1 MTATESASPL
11 RDWSQV
17 KVSWITQTRGVE
29 FVAVDR
35 LLTLREVVHILETDE
50 GIKRA
55 TEQGRRLY
63 QPSEVSGGESYRNL
77 KRNQPGVVCSI
88 AAEPGTP
95 VRDIQGPHSG
105 IYGFDVDEG
114 DLDIPA
120 AIAALQGDTHVILV
134 GYSFSGAGLWVFV
147 AGPPAGS
154 AKEHIALW
162 AAIEQRLPAGLSVNS
177 GKSSKNVNRNRFAA
191 SGTPAH
197 INWQA
202 VPWTAA
208 ELLPAG
214 QNGNAAKSAR
224 PSNSGAPRTSQQNGA
239 NPNGRSYSETPLTD
253 AEVRWIADQL
263 PRLPLPGGG
272 TEGYNRWIG
281 ILSALK
287 NIGVDAAIADNWSA
301 TGGYPAGETTE
312 RWVTIPGAS
321 ESGRHSYNIIAK
333 ALLDA
338 GAGGQPRG
346 PGSGGQPR
354 GPGSGIDPSIQC
366 CAEELAWVVKNYRS
380 ASCNEKN
387 RADRAAVFR
396 YLGVSV
402 DQLVAWVQERQ
413 ELNDSGAD
421 RYRSELEAA
430 LPPEM
435 SERKAYQFA
444 SRWLKDACVGGQPD
458 RPNRPTARQQA
469 KEDGERITAADVA
482 AGYVGRGAPY
492 SPADCTP
499 IATAMRYLV
508 QNRRDTLLALDQKGA
523 GYIYCDNGSGIWQ
536 PNSGLVWHRI
546 ARQAMA
552 WGDRGMD
559 LAKAKSNE
567 GAAKAI
573 VAYQKWLGGPKA
585 WEEIEKS
592 FAAAYRYLQADYPD
606 QVAGL
611 TTCLLEDLDADT
623 SVLGARNGVI
633 DLGTGKL
640 LPRAQGRLKLV
651 TMTVPDE
658 FDPDAEHPLI
668 EGITEHLP
676 DDLRNWAWGHAAW
689 SLRGQ
694 PGRRIIV
701 LEGPGGSGKST
712 FANAIRGCL
721 GDHALDQYGVALS
734 NTALVADRLS
744 SANSHSEHLLGF
756 PKGRIAVSSDLEDRK
771 MNTSLLKTASGGD
784 PLPTRGVR
792 EKFRPA
798 RAATA
803 TLFVVLNE
811 GYSRNFD
818 LSDTALV
825 DRLLIAPWP
834 KRTTD
839 DDRSIVTTVEKDPD
853 VRKAVLAKLVR
864 IGAGMTAPPETMDSV
879 RTFTRAAVSRGM
891 DGLTELALSI
901 HPAPGA
907 WLTTDDVWSAACR
920 MDNKKPD
927 ADRAMGLGYQQ
938 LITRVRQI
946 RGLDRPSRQQIDGEK
961 SRGWRGWSILVAV

>member
-1 MTATESASPL
+1 MKATESASPL
-11 RDWSQV
+11 WDWSQV
-17 KVSWITQTRGVE
+17 KVSWITRTRGVK

-35 LLTLREVVHILETDE
+35 LLTLREVVHILETDDR
-50 GIKRA
+50 IKGA
-55 TEQGRRLY
+55 TEKGRRLY
-63 QPSEVSGGESYRNL
+63 QPNEVSGGQAYHDL
-77 KRNQPGVVCSI
+77 KLNQPAVVCSI

-95 VRDIQGPHSG
+95 VRGIQGPHSR
-105 IYGFDVDEG
+105 IFGFDVDEG

-134 GYSFSGAGLWVFV
+134 GHSFSGAGLWVFV
-147 AGPPAGS
+147 AGPPASS
-154 AKEHIALW
+154 AKGHRALW

-177 GKSSKNVNRNRFAA
+177 GDSSKNINRNRFAA
-191 SGTPAH
+191 AGTPAH

-202 VPWTAA
+202 VPWTAD

-224 PSNSGAPRTSQQNGA
+224 TSNTDAPRTSQQNGA
-239 NPNGRSYSETPLTD
+239 NPHGQSYSETPLTD
-253 AEVRWIADQL
+253 VEVRWIADHL
-263 PRLPLPGGG
+263 HRLPLPGGG
-272 TEGYNRWIG
+272 TEGYNRWVG

-287 NIGVDAAIADNWSA
+287 NIGVDAATADNWSA

-312 RWVTIPGAS
+312 RWETIPDAS
-321 ESGRHSYNIIAK
+321 ESSRHSYNIIAK

-338 GAGGQPRG
+338 GADGQP
-346 PGSGGQPR
+346 Q
-354 GPGSGIDPSIQC
+354 GPGSGIDQSIQC
-366 CAEELAWVVKNYRS
+366 SAEELAWVVKNYAS

-387 RADRAAVFR
+387 RVDRAAVFR
-396 YLGVSV
+396 CLGVSV
-402 DQLVAWVQERQ
+402 DQLVAWVQEKQ
-413 ELNDSGAD
+413 ELNDTGAD

-435 SERKAYQFA
+435 SERKTYQLA
-444 SRWLKDACVGGQPD
+444 SRWLKDAGVGGQPD

-469 KEDGERITAADVA
+469 KGNAERMTADDVD

-492 SPADCTP
+492 SHADCAP
-499 IATAMRYLV
+499 IATAMRYLA
-508 QNRRDTLLALDQKGA
+508 QNRHDTLLVLDQKGA

-552 WGDRGMD
+552 WGDRGME
-559 LAKAKSNE
+559 LVKAKSNE
-567 GAAKAI
+567 DAAKAI
-573 VAYQKWLGGPKA
+573 ASYQKWLGGPRA

-592 FAAAYRYLQADYPD
+592 FAAAYRSLQADYPD
-606 QVAGL
+606 QIAGL
-611 TTCLLEDLDADT
+611 TTCLPEDLDADT
-623 SVLGARNGVI
+623 SVLGARNGVV
-633 DLGTGKL
+633 DLDTGKL
-640 LPRAQGRLKLV
+640 LPRAQGRPKLV

-658 FDPDAEHPLI
+658 FDPDAEHPLV

-676 DDLRNWAWGHAAW
+676 DDLRNWAWGNAAW

-701 LEGPGGSGKST
+701 LEGPTGSGKST

-721 GDHALDQYGVALS
+721 GDHTLDQYGVALS

-744 SANSHSEHLLGF
+744 SANSHSEHLVGF
-756 PKGRIAVSSDLEDRK
+756 PRGRIAVSSDLENRK
-771 MNTSLLKTASGGD
+771 MNVGLLKTASGGD
-784 PLPTRGVR
+784 PLPTRGLR
-792 EKFRPA
+792 EKFGPA

-825 DRLLIAPWP
+825 GRLLIAPWP
-834 KRTTD
+834 KRTAD
-839 DDRSIVTTVEKDPD
+839 EDPSIVTMVDKDQD

-864 IGAGMTAPPETMDSV
+864 IGARMTAPPETIDSV

-901 HPAPGA
+901 HPDPGA

-961 SRGWRGWSILVAV
+961 SRGWSGWSILEAE